1 MIPLRIIFSISLPL
15 AVLLSCVLCHVL
27 SSTGEKNKF
36 TEIKE
41 EFVLKEVCSVPLKPS
56 NMVSQGINVRT
67 SALYFRS
74 TASDFINSFSFYT
87 KSYLLI
93 ILGSG

>member
-1 MIPLRIIFSISLPL
+1 M
-15 AVLLSCVLCHVL
+15 
-27 SSTGEKNKF
+27 
-36 TEIKE
+36 
-41 EFVLKEVCSVPLKPS
+41 LKEVCSVPLKPS